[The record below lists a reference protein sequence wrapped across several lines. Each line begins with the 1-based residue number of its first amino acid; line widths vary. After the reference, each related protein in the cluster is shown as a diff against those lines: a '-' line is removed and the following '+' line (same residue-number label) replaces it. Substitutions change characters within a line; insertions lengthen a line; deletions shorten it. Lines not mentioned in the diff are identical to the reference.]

1 MNNECLRVTVE
12 KNLQTLFFLIS
23 SMVSNWT
30 KIFEM
35 SELAV
40 VDADSDKKSDI
51 VVENS
56 GASKAGVLYLNSI
69 ENLFK
74 FL

>member
-1 MNNECLRVTVE
+1 
-12 KNLQTLFFLIS
+12 
-23 SMVSNWT
+23 
-30 KIFEM
+30 M

-40 VDADSDKKSDI
+40 VDADSNKKSDI